1 MQRYSLDII
10 GTHLEISLHTEKD
23 LESIFRTL
31 EKRLTDFEAR
41 FSRFISGNWLYI
53 LNRERRAH
61 LDTDAQNMLSS
72 MLDIAKK
79 TD

>member
-10 GTHLEISLHTEKD
+10 GTHLEVSLHTERD
-23 LESIFRTL
+23 MGRVFQTI

-41 FSRFISGNWLYI
+41 FSRFISGNWLYT
-53 LNRERRAH
+53 LNRDRRGF
-61 LDTDAQNMLSS
+61 LDTNAQSMLSS
-72 MLDIAKK
+72 MLDIAKR

>member
-10 GTHLEISLHTEKD
+10 GTHLEISLHTERD
-23 LESIFRTL
+23 MERVFQTI

-41 FSRFISGNWLYI
+41 FSRFISGNWLFT
-53 LNRERRAH
+53 LNRDRRGF
-61 LDTDAQNMLSS
+61 LDTDAQSMLSC

>member
-31 EKRLTDFEAR
+31 EKRLIDFEAR
-41 FSRFISGNWLYI
+41 FSRFISANWLYI
-53 LNRERRAH
+53 LNRDRRGL
-61 LDTDAQNMLSS
+61 LDTDGKNMLSS
-72 MLDIAKK
+72 MLDIAKR

>member
-10 GTHLEISLHTEKD
+10 GTHLEISLHTERD
-23 LESIFRTL
+23 MGRVFQRI

-41 FSRFISGNWLYI
+41 FSRFISGNWLYT
-53 LNRERRAH
+53 LNKERRAR
-61 LDTDAQNMLSS
+61 LDTDGKNMLSS

>member
-23 LESIFRTL
+23 MGRVFRTI

-41 FSRFISGNWLYI
+41 FSRFISGNWLYM
-53 LNRERRAH
+53 LNRDRRGF
-61 LDTDAQNMLSS
+61 LDTDGKNMLSS

>member
-31 EKRLTDFEAR
+31 EKRLIDFEAR
-41 FSRFISGNWLYI
+41 FSRFISYNWLYT
-53 LNRERRAH
+53 LNKDRRAR
-61 LDTDAQNMLSS
+61 LDTDAKNMLSS